1 MCFILTL
8 YFTYGK
14 VWSESEVINMT
25 AILEKNSGLDKIAST
40 YVRRNYALVAKTVKK
55 LKKPV
60 EITVNGRADL
70 IIMDPEI
77 FEGLMNLIEE
87 YQDDLAIARI
97 ENKKEVSDFVSS
109 NDVFENVDLGEFED
123 MSIDELLNQ

>member
-1 MCFILTL
+1 
-8 YFTYGK
+8 
-14 VWSESEVINMT
+14 MT

-40 YVRRNYALVAKTVKK
+40 NVRRNYALVAKTVKK

-70 IIMDPEI
+70 ILMDPEI

-87 YQDDLAIARI
+87 YQDELAVARF
-97 ENKKEVSDFVSS
+97 ENKKEGSDFVSS
-109 NDVFENVDLGEFED
+109 KEVLENVGLGEFED

>member
-8 YFTYGK
+8 NFTYGK
-14 VWSESEVINMT
+14 VWLESEVTNMS

-77 FEGLMNLIEE
+77 FEGLMNLIAE
-87 YQDDLAIARI
+87 YQDELAIARL
-97 ENKKEVSDFVSS
+97 ENSKEVSVST
-109 NDVFENVDLGEFED
+109 DVFENVELGEFED

>member
-1 MCFILTL
+1 
-8 YFTYGK
+8 
-14 VWSESEVINMT
+14 MT

-40 YVRRNYALVAKTVKK
+40 NVRRNYALVAKTVKK

-87 YQDDLAIARI
+87 YQDELAVARF
-97 ENKKEVSDFVSS
+97 ENRKDTTEFVSAS
-109 NDVFENVDLGEFED
+109 EFFGNASLGEFED

>member
-1 MCFILTL
+1 M
-8 YFTYGK
+8 
-14 VWSESEVINMT
+14 S

-77 FEGLMNLIEE
+77 FEGLMNLIAE
-87 YQDDLAIARI
+87 YQDELAIARL
-97 ENKKEVSDFVSS
+97 ENSKEVSVST
-109 NDVFENVDLGEFED
+109 DVFENVELGEFED

>member
-1 MCFILTL
+1 
-8 YFTYGK
+8 
-14 VWSESEVINMT
+14 MT

-40 YVRRNYALVAKTVKK
+40 NVRRNYALVAKTVKK

-60 EITVNGRADL
+60 EITVNGKADL

-77 FEGLMNLIEE
+77 FESLMNLIEE
-87 YQDDLAIARI
+87 YQDELAVARF
-97 ENKKEVSDFVSS
+97 ENKKEESDFVSS
-109 NDVFENVDLGEFED
+109 REVFENVGLGEFED

>member
-1 MCFILTL
+1 MRQENDSYIR
-8 YFTYGK
+8 K
-14 VWSESEVINMT
+14 
-25 AILEKNSGLDKIAST
+25 KSGLDKIAST
-40 YVRRNYALVAKTVKK
+40 NVRRNYALVAKTVKK

-87 YQDDLAIARI
+87 YQDELAVAFLKM
-97 ENKKEVSDFVSS
+97 KKTPLSLFKQVNFLKMLV
-109 NDVFENVDLGEFED
+109 
-123 MSIDELLNQ
+123 